1 MSDMIT
7 PDLVDLDLSAD
18 TKEAASRALAQRM
31 VALGR
36 VTDLEG
42 FLADVA
48 AREAQMPTGLDG
60 GIGIPH
66 CRSAHVTEPTLAFGR
81 SAAGIDFGAADGP
94 ADLIFL
100 IAAPA
105 GADDAHLTIL
115 SSLARQ
121 LMNSEFTD
129 ALRSVGDAAS
139 AAALIRGEEPSA
151 ATEDGAATAEDDSGT
166 AEDGSATAKA
176 GSADENGS
184 AKDRPT
190 AAQGGTED
198 SVAAPVAASA
208 DAATGTTT
216 PAGATDT
223 PATGTTAANGGAER
237 PFRIVAVT
245 SCPTGIAHTYMA
257 AESLE
262 NAGREAGVE
271 VVVETQGSAGFTRLD
286 PAVIAAADGVIFAHD
301 VAVREKD
308 RFAGKPTVDTGV
320 KAAINRP
327 AELIAEVRE
336 KAARGEV
343 TAAARH
349 GGGTPVERAGEPGEG
364 YGTKLRKWLM
374 SGVSYMVPFV
384 AAGGLL
390 IALGFAI
397 GGYQINEA
405 KPVTEVFDWGRVDSW
420 GALLFQIGGVAF
432 GFLIPV
438 LAGYIAY
445 GMADRPGLVPGFVG
459 GMIAFNINAGFLGG
473 LAAGLIAGAV
483 VMAIQKINIPSAL
496 RGIMPVVVI
505 PLLSSIVVGFLM
517 LIVIGKPIAEAQK
530 AMTDWLEGLSGANA
544 VLLGVLLGLMMCFD
558 LGGPVNKVAYTFAT
572 AGISV
577 AAPSDSAMKIM
588 AAVMAAGM
596 VPPLGMALAT
606 TLRRKLFTHAERE
619 NGKAAWVLGASFIS
633 EGAIPFAAADPLR
646 VIPASMAGGAVT
658 GALTMAFG
666 STLRAPHGGIWV
678 TFLIG
683 KPLLYLLAI
692 AAGTAVTAG
701 LVILLKGL
709 RKPAPGTEATPAA
722 DGPAAPTAEPK
733 QPVAA

>member
-7 PDLVDLDLSAD
+7 ADLVDLDLSAG
-18 TKEAASRALAQRM
+18 TKEAAARALAERL
-31 VALGR
+31 VAHGR

-66 CRSAHVTEPTLAFGR
+66 CRSEHVTEPSLAFGR
-81 SAAGIDFGAADGP
+81 SAVGVDFGAADGP

-121 LMNSEFTD
+121 LMNAEFTA
-129 ALRSVGDAAS
+129 ALRSVGDASA
-139 AAALIRGEEPSA
+139 AAALIRGEEPPGREGDFETDREGDSEADREGGSEGLEGGSEGDGNTVVAPAAASA
-151 ATEDGAATAEDDSGT
+151 GATT
-166 AEDGSATAKA
+166 
-176 GSADENGS
+176 GSADEAREAAGPE
-184 AKDRPT
+184 RP
-190 AAQGGTED
+190 
-198 SVAAPVAASA
+198 
-208 DAATGTTT
+208 
-216 PAGATDT
+216 
-223 PATGTTAANGGAER
+223 ER
-237 PFRIVAVT
+237 PFRVVAVT

-286 PAVIAAADGVIFAHD
+286 PAVIEAADGVIFAHD
-301 VAVREKD
+301 VPVRDKD

-327 AELIAEVRE
+327 GELIGEVRE

-343 TAAARH
+343 TAA
-349 GGGTPVERAGEPGEG
+349 GPTGTTPVERVGESGEG
-364 YGTKLRKWLM
+364 YGTKLRTWLM

-397 GGYQINEA
+397 GGYEINKA
-405 KPVTEVFDWGRVDSW
+405 PSVMDHFVWSQADSW
-420 GALLFQIGGVAF
+420 AALLFQIGGVAF
-432 GFLIPV
+432 AFLVPV

-459 GMIAFNINAGFLGG
+459 GSIALTVNAGFLGG
-473 LAAGLIAGAV
+473 LAAGLISGAV
-483 VMAIQKINIPSAL
+483 VMAIQRIRIPAAL

-505 PLLSSIVVGFLM
+505 PLISTAIVGLLM
-517 LIVIGKPIAEAQK
+517 FVVIGKPIASAQE
-530 AMTDWLEGLSGANA
+530 AMTDWLNGLSGANA
-544 VLLGVLLGLMMCFD
+544 VLLGALLGLMMCAD

-572 AGISV
+572 AGIAVSD
-577 AAPSDSAMKIM
+577 PSDPAMKIM

-596 VPPLGMALAT
+596 VPPLAMALAT
-606 TLRRKLFTHAERE
+606 TVRGRLFNAAERE

-646 VIPASMAGGAVT
+646 VIPSSMVGGAIT
-658 GALTMAFG
+658 GALSMAFDA
-666 STLRAPHGGIWV
+666 TLRAPHGGV
-678 TFLIG
+678 FVVPLIG
-683 KPLLYLLAI
+683 NPLLYLVAI
-692 AAGTAVTAG
+692 AAGVCVTTA
-701 LVILLKGL
+701 LVLVLKGL
-709 RKPAPGTEATPAA
+709 RKRTQDAAAQGPGAVGPSASTP
-722 DGPAAPTAEPK
+722 GAE

>member
-1 MSDMIT
+1 MSDTIT
-7 PDLVDLDLSAD
+7 ADLVDLDLSAD
-18 TKEAASRALAQRM
+18 TKEAAARALAERM
-31 VALGR
+31 AARGR

-81 SAAGIDFGAADGP
+81 SAAGIDFGAPDGP

-105 GADDAHLTIL
+105 GADDAHLTLL
-115 SSLARQ
+115 SALARR
-121 LMNSEFTD
+121 LMNTGFTD
-129 ALRSVGDAAS
+129 ALRAATDAEH
-139 AAALIRGEEPSA
+139 AAALIRGEETAPGGPEA
-151 ATEDGAATAEDDSGT
+151 APVDTG
-166 AEDGSATAKA
+166 
-176 GSADENGS
+176 ADEGEADS
-184 AKDRPT
+184 EDT
-190 AAQGGTED
+190 APDD
-198 SVAAPVAASA
+198 SVAAPAAASA
-208 DAATGTTT
+208 GAATG
-216 PAGATDT
+216 PTD
-223 PATGTTAANGGAER
+223 GDR

-271 VVVETQGSAGFTRLD
+271 IVVETQGSAGFTRLD
-286 PAVIAAADGVIFAHD
+286 PALIAAADGVILAHD
-301 VAVREKD
+301 VPVRDKQ

-320 KAAINRP
+320 KAAVNRP
-327 AELIAEVRE
+327 AALITEVRD
-336 KAARGEV
+336 KAARGE
-343 TAAARH
+343 TTEAAPAS
-349 GGGTPVERAGEPGEG
+349 TPVERAGADGEG
-364 YGTKLRKWLM
+364 YGTLLRRWLM

-397 GGYQINEA
+397 GGYEINEA
-405 KPVTEVFDWGRVDSW
+405 PSVMDHFVWTQADSW

-432 GFLIPV
+432 GFLVPV

-459 GMIAFNINAGFLGG
+459 GAISLTINAGFLGG
-473 LAAGLIAGAV
+473 LAAGLIAGGV
-483 VMAIQKINIPSAL
+483 VLAIQKVNIPAAL

-505 PLLSSIVVGFLM
+505 PLISSAVVGFLM
-517 LIVIGKPIAEAQK
+517 FVVIGKPIAEAQK
-530 AMTDWLEGLSGANA
+530 GMTDWLAGLTGANA
-544 VLLGVLLGLMMCFD
+544 VLLGALLGLMMCFD

-572 AGISV
+572 AGIAV
-577 AAPSDSAMKIM
+577 ADPGDSAMKVM

-596 VPPLGMALAT
+596 VPPLAMALAT
-606 TLRRKLFTHAERE
+606 TVRGRLFNRAERE

-658 GALTMAFG
+658 GALSMASG
-666 STLRAPHGGIWV
+666 ATLRAPHGGIFV
-678 TFLIG
+678 VPLIG
-683 KPLLYLLAI
+683 NPLLYLVAI
-692 AAGTAVTAG
+692 AAGVGVTTA
-701 LVILLKGL
+701 LVIVLKGL
-709 RKPAPGTEATPAA
+709 RGTTDPAGPATGEDTAPAPAAGGAGTSKET
-722 DGPAAPTAEPK
+722 
-733 QPVAA
+733 VAAQP